1 MAEQKDV
8 RSPPLMKTPKSQ
20 LMVEQPLIKNCWN
33 LQKRYATFKEK
44 EATMTWQKGYN
55 CDKIKSHTCIMGDP
69 QTGKQL
75 YDRSYPRGVKVLIPT
90 SGTPS

>member
-20 LMVEQPLIKNCWN
+20 LMVEQPLTKNCWN

-44 EATMTWQKGYN
+44 EATMRWQKQYN
-55 CDKIKSHTCIMGDP
+55 CGKIKSHNIAEVLP
-69 QTGKQL
+69 Q
-75 YDRSYPRGVKVLIPT
+75 D
-90 SGTPS
+90 